1 MSLSHP
7 NHWGSLPKN
16 VDSMDQFF
24 HGSRSTG
31 GGQESAFQ
39 GASGVTAMQPT
50 QHCIETQR
58 WWGCRGNMGHYSN
71 QVRRFYKRDALVW
84 NLAWI
89 QPSFLLLTI
98 FQRLPGATPHI
109 RTRSLRAKGWNMTS
123 PATLKQ
129 PSCVLTKTGDLPAGH
144 LNSDH

>member
-16 VDSMDQFF
+16 VDSMDQLL
-24 HGSRSTG
+24 HGSSSTG

-39 GASGVTAMQPT
+39 GASGVIAM
-50 QHCIETQR
+50 QHCIKTRR

-71 QVRRFYKRDALVW
+71 QVRRFYGRDALVW

-89 QPSFLLLTI
+89 QPSLLLLII
-98 FQRLPGATPHI
+98 FQRLPGAIPHI
-109 RTRSLRAKGWNMTS
+109 RARSHRAKGWNMTS
-123 PATLKQ
+123 PAAMKQ
-129 PSCVLTKTGDLPAGH
+129 PSCALAKTGDLPAGH

>member
-7 NHWGSLPKN
+7 NHWGSLPKY
-16 VDSMDQFF
+16 VDSMDQLL
-24 HGSRSTG
+24 HGSSSTG

-39 GASGVTAMQPT
+39 GASGVIVM
-50 QHCIETQR
+50 QHCIKTRR

-71 QVRRFYKRDALVW
+71 QVRRFYRRDALVW

-89 QPSFLLLTI
+89 QPSLLLLII
-98 FQRLPGATPHI
+98 FQRLPGAIPHI
-109 RTRSLRAKGWNMTS
+109 RTRSHRAKGWNMTS
-123 PATLKQ
+123 PATVKQ
-129 PSCVLTKTGDLPAGH
+129 PSCALAKTGDLPAGH

>member
-16 VDSMDQFF
+16 VDSMDQLL
-24 HGSRSTG
+24 HGSSSTG
-31 GGQESAFQ
+31 AGQESAFQ
-39 GASGVTAMQPT
+39 GASGVTAMQ
-50 QHCIETQR
+50 HCIKTR
-58 WWGCRGNMGHYSN
+58 CWWGRRGNMGHYSN
-71 QVRRFYKRDALVW
+71 QVRRFYRRDALVW

-89 QPSFLLLTI
+89 QPSLLLLII
-98 FQRLPGATPHI
+98 FQRLPGAIPHI

-123 PATLKQ
+123 PPALKQ
-129 PSCVLTKTGDLPAGH
+129 PSCIPAKIGDLPAGH